1 MQRSRRTAIGSES
14 AVADLDDAWERL
26 LERLRA
32 TAAIVSGP
40 LGGRTERERAE
51 GYRHI
56 TRVLSIATEMLVEK
70 GDPAQPVFT
79 RWMSAYRKMYGD
91 NPGTVYDA
99 AILSPD
105 RTYRIAGTRGS
116 CAYLGFCLYATTA
129 EGGKRIVANLDDD
142 QLDIAPDGSF
152 ELWLA
157 RDEPAGAASFL
168 ALDEETTEIMVR
180 QYFVEPDSETPA
192 TYTIEAVPW
201 AGPPPPLTE
210 AQMAARLDALG
221 TYVHDTVE
229 AETTLSA
236 LSASITTA
244 VFRAGKEYV
253 DAHGAPTD
261 PPLDASVVVRVMPT
275 PAIQYSGSWF
285 DDLGDDE
292 VLVVEGTAPT
302 CRYWSVQL
310 LTRFMESGD
319 WLHAPVF
326 LSGRDIR
333 VDPDGRFSI
342 DIAHRDPG
350 RGNWIDTTGLT
361 NGNVAV
367 RALKADGTLD
377 VRFRREKR

>member
-1 MQRSRRTAIGSES
+1 MSGEAE
-14 AVADLDDAWERL
+14 AAFDRL

-40 LGGRTERERAE
+40 LGGRDDRERAE
-51 GYRHI
+51 GFRHL

-70 GDPAQPVFT
+70 GDPAHPAFT

-99 AILSPD
+99 AIISPD
-105 RTYRIAGTRGS
+105 RAYRIAGNRGT
-116 CAYLGFCLYATTA
+116 CAYLGFCLYATTP
-129 EGGKRIVANLDDD
+129 EGGKRIVGNLDDD
-142 QLDIAPDGSF
+142 ELDIAPDGSF

-157 RDEPAGAASFL
+157 KKRPADAGAFL
-168 ALDEETTEIMVR
+168 ALDDETTEVMVR
-180 QYFVEPDSETPA
+180 QYFVDPDGEQQA
-192 TYTIEAVPW
+192 TYTIETVPPT
-201 AGPPPPLTE
+201 GPPTPLTE
-210 AQMAARLDALG
+210 AQIAARLDALG

-253 DAHGAPTD
+253 DKHGAPTD
-261 PPLDASVVVRVMPT
+261 PPVDASVVVRVMPT

-285 DDLGDDE
+285 DDLRDDE
-292 VLVVEGTAPT
+292 VLVIEGTVPT

-310 LTRFMESGD
+310 LTRVMESGD

-326 LSGRDIR
+326 LSGKDID
-333 VDPDGRFSI
+333 VAADGTFRI
-342 DIAHRDPG
+342 DIAHRNPG

-361 NGNVAV
+361 SGNIAV
-367 RALKADGTLD
+367 RALKAEGTLD
-377 VRFRREKR
+377 VQFRRERV

>member
-1 MQRSRRTAIGSES
+1 VGEA
-14 AVADLDDAWERL
+14 DDAFERL

-32 TAAIVSGP
+32 TAAVVSGP
-40 LGGRTERERAE
+40 LGGRTDRERAE
-51 GYRHI
+51 GFRHI

-70 GDPAQPVFT
+70 GDSAHPAFT

-99 AILSPD
+99 AILSPE
-105 RTYRIAGTRGS
+105 RTYRIAGNRGT
-116 CAYLGFCLYATTA
+116 CAYLGFCLYATTP
-129 EGGKRIVANLDDD
+129 EGGKRIVGNLDDD
-142 QLDIAPDGSF
+142 ELDIAADGSF
-152 ELWLA
+152 ELWLG
-157 RDEPAGAASFL
+157 RTKPEGAGDFL
-168 ALDEETTEIMVR
+168 ALDDETTEVMVR
-180 QYFVEPDSETPA
+180 QYFVDPAVEQQA
-192 TYTIEAVPW
+192 TYTIETVPPT
-201 AGPPPPLTE
+201 GPPPPLTE
-210 AQMAARLDALG
+210 AQIASRLDALG

-253 DAHGAPTD
+253 DKHGAPTD
-261 PPLDASVVVRVMPT
+261 PPVDASVVVRVMPT

-326 LSGRDIR
+326 LSGKDIA
-333 VDPDGRFSI
+333 VADDGTFRI

-361 NGNVAV
+361 SGNVAV
-367 RALKADGTLD
+367 RALKAEGTLD
-377 VRFRREKR
+377 VQFRREKLD